1 MGCKVPG
8 RARPSSGKRR
18 IRNFNQKG
26 DDMDA
31 STIIRVIAG
40 MLFVV
45 VLAVVIWRRKRTA

>member
-1 MGCKVPG
+1 
-8 RARPSSGKRR
+8 
-18 IRNFNQKG
+18 
-26 DDMDA
+26 MDG

>member
-8 RARPSSGKRR
+8 RARSSSAKRR
-18 IRNFNQKG
+18 IRNLNQKG